1 MIVEVL
7 YFAEF
12 KDITG
17 KEKEKFTLSDITL
30 EGLLNLLLEKYE
42 LKNLIWDEKAKKIHN
57 LVSIIINNQHVH
69 KKRPDL
75 LFLENLEICKKMDTP
90 AVGLLK
96 GLIL

>member
-30 EGLLNLLLEKYE
+30 EGLLSLLFEKYK

-57 LVSIIINNQHVH
+57 LVSIIINNQAVH
-69 KKRPDL
+69 EKDPSSIDIKDNDTIAFL
-75 LFLENLEICKKMDTP
+75 LP
-90 AVGLLK
+90 VSG
-96 GLIL
+96 G